1 MTEEKANSKKE
12 KPILTDDEIKK
23 RRSRKKRVS
32 AAAFVLLLA
41 VGAMGNWYYENSN
54 ISSKIEPLLTSSE
67 TKTLGEAKY
76 VDATTEI
83 AEDGKENEYFSSA
96 RVDRETSRDEA
107 LKNLQAVID
116 SPEESEQAKKA
127 AEADIA
133 KISTNISIENKI
145 ETLVTAKG
153 INNCIAVINN
163 DSTRVDI
170 IIDVEELT
178 DSVILQVK
186 EIAIQQLNCTFEDVT
201 IIQSK

>member
-1 MTEEKANSKKE
+1 MTEEKAKNKKE

-67 TKTLGEAKY
+67 TKTLGEDKY
-76 VDATTEI
+76 VDATTEL
-83 AEDGKENEYFSSA
+83 AADSKENEYFSSA

-107 LKNLQAVID
+107 IKNLQAVID